1 MSVLKVQ
8 SSELVHF
15 RFAASILP
23 VPPETLGREGKEGE
37 DGAVCE
43 TGSRCK
49 GREHVCVFE
58 LNR

>member
-49 GREHVCVFE
+49 GREHVLCV
-58 LNR
+58 